1 MAVGPWPERGVLPSG
16 RRNCRPGTGLSDSVE
31 TLKGPRVRLLLA
43 ETTIRTPSRRP
54 ALLLSARIGATSRF
68 CGAGEAE
75 HGAVKSVETHF
86 AGVLVPGVR
95 LEPVLVRNTT
105 GLGAEGNRSRRRGGR
120 GPQESLEGVGEDWG
134 GGGVRSWSHEHIDRS
149 RRC

>member
-1 MAVGPWPERGVLPSG
+1 VAVGPWPERGALPSG
-16 RRNCRPGTGLSDSVE
+16 RRNCRPGTGLSDPVE

-54 ALLLSARIGATSRF
+54 ALLLSVRIGARSRF

-105 GLGAEGNRSRRRGGR
+105 GLGAEGNLSRRRGGR
-120 GPQESLEGVGEDWG
+120 GGPREARRSG
-134 GGGVRSWSHEHIDRS
+134 GGLGRG
-149 RRC
+149 RREILIP